1 MNYQKNWAANPLMTF
16 RFWSPL
22 RKNHKENNEDWVSR
36 VLDAALDAII
46 QIDDQGRVI
55 EWNKNAEVVFG
66 WKREEILG
74 MFLSETIVPA
84 QHREAHKKG
93 LRHYLLTGEGPVL
106 NKRIEI
112 TALHRSGKEFPV
124 ELAITPVHLAGKLI
138 FNAFLRDITGHKRA
152 EERFRLVVESAP
164 NAMVMIDQ
172 TGRVVLVSAQ
182 TEKLFGYSRQELIG
196 KPIEM
201 LVPGRFR
208 PQHPGYRDDFFAKPQ
223 IRPMGAGRDLYGLR
237 KDGTEVPIEIGL
249 NPIKTEEGAFVLAA
263 VVDITPRKAFENQT
277 RDFTKNLEEQVKQ
290 RTLEINRQRVAAL
303 NIMEDANEAKK
314 GLEKS
319 EREEKRRGEELARS
333 NKELEQFAYVASHD
347 LQEPIRKIVG
357 FTQLLAGDFEDKLGH
372 ESRVHMDFIVD
383 GAKRM
388 QALIQ
393 DLLQY
398 SRTGTAKLIF
408 RATDLNAV
416 VAEALSNLELRV
428 KETQAE
434 VIYKD
439 LPTLKA
445 NKIFMVSLFQNL
457 IGNSLKFR
465 SEEAPRIEIDAK
477 KTDEGYEF
485 TVTDNGIG
493 IDPQFAGRLFVIF
506 QRLHPKDQY
515 EGTGIGLAVC
525 KRIVERHGGRIW
537 IEPGKGKGSMFKF
550 TLLGR

>member
-1 MNYQKNWAANPLMTF
+1 MTF